1 MNKSLAQQRRLA
13 LGGTARNARDVMA
26 LQELK
31 LEFAEISA
39 KRRNNFNRNISNFL
53 KLKENTE
60 FYYLCHGPDEGD
72 PNNISTLEKDY
83 FPRIVEIIDIMPVL
97 GMSLLTLHLWMD
109 RRFVKTQVYDF
120 KIDLLGRII
129 KKAREKDITI
139 CLENL
144 SEDWQDLEMPFSEI
158 PLLNLTLDVGHGELL
173 RKENTSAGLIR
184 AYPDRIKHLH
194 LHDNFG
200 GDVPGN
206 DLHLPAGK
214 GIVDFKG
221 IFNALSTIG
230 YQGTATLELRPQEI
244 ESCLGFIKDL
254 LV

>member
-1 MNKSLAQQRRLA
+1 LSKPLAQHRRLV
-13 LGGTARNARDVMA
+13 LGGTARNARDVLE
-26 LQELK
+26 LQELR
-31 LEFAEISA
+31 LEFAEIST
-39 KRRNNFNRNISNFL
+39 KNKNNFNSNISNFL
-53 KLKENTE
+53 KLKGNTE

-72 PNNISTLEKDY
+72 PNNIITLEKDY

-97 GMSLLTLHLWMD
+97 DMSLLTLHLWMD
-109 RRFVKTQVYDF
+109 RRFVKKAVYDF
-120 KIDLLGRII
+120 KIGLLGRII
-129 KKAREKDITI
+129 KKAKEKDITI

-144 SEDWQDLEMPFSEI
+144 SEDWKDLERPFSEF

-173 RKENTSAGLIR
+173 RKENTSAGFIR

-200 GDVPGN
+200 GDVPED

-214 GIVDFKG
+214 GIVDFEG
-221 IFNALSTIG
+221 IFSALHTIG
-230 YQGTATLELRPQEI
+230 YEGTATLELRPHEI
-244 ESCLGFIKDL
+244 RSCLGFIKGL